1 MLLNNFFYI
10 DQVIADESS
19 IKADIRVNRNHPI
32 LVGHFP
38 EQPIVPGVCMLEMLK
53 EVIQFNYNKKY
64 QLESASM
71 IKFLT
76 MFAPPQFT
84 SASFNI
90 QINPFESNKLQVNA
104 SLNSDDTIFLKFKG
118 VFIEK

>member
-19 IKADIRVNRNHPI
+19 IKADIRVNSNHPI
-32 LVGHFP
+32 LMGHFP

-53 EVIQFNYNKKY
+53 EVIQFNNNKKY

-84 SASFNI
+84 SATFNI

>member
-19 IKADIRVNRNHPI
+19 IKADIRVNINHPI
-32 LVGHFP
+32 LMGHFP

>member
-19 IKADIRVNRNHPI
+19 IKADIRVNSNHPI
-32 LVGHFP
+32 LMGHFP

-53 EVIQFNYNKKY
+53 EVIQFNNNKKY

>member
-19 IKADIRVNRNHPI
+19 IKADIRVNSNHPI
-32 LVGHFP
+32 LMGHFP

-104 SLNSDDTIFLKFKG
+104 SLNSDDAIFLKFKG

>member
-19 IKADIRVNRNHPI
+19 IKADIRVNSNHPI
-32 LVGHFP
+32 LMGHFP

>member
-10 DQVIADESS
+10 DQVVADEST
-19 IKADIRVNRNHPI
+19 IKADIRVNINHPI
-32 LVGHFP
+32 LMGHFP

>member
-19 IKADIRVNRNHPI
+19 IKADIRVNSNHPI
-32 LVGHFP
+32 LMGHFP

-76 MFAPPQFT
+76 MFEPPQFT